1 MELSKC
7 PKCDKKPTN
16 AEKWKYTLLTTLIFI
31 LVVHPMTYKLV
42 QKLLGNII
50 GKIADIKT
58 GCPTMLGIFVHT
70 VVFTL
75 LLRYIMDLDI

>member
-1 MELSKC
+1 
-7 PKCDKKPTN
+7 
-16 AEKWKYTLLTTLIFI
+16 
-31 LVVHPMTYKLV
+31 MTYKIV
-42 QKLLGNII
+42 QKLLGNIL